1 MKNLVNHVQ
10 LIGHMGMDPEVRKFD
25 NGTKMARMS
34 LATNAGHMD
43 SKGKFIPET
52 HWHTVVAWGKA
63 AELAEKMLSK
73 GRGVALTGKLVHR
86 NYEDKEGI
94 KRYATEV
101 HLKEFY
107 LTEKKSA

>member
-1 MKNLVNHVQ
+1 MRNLVNHVQ
-10 LIGHMGMDPEVRKFD
+10 LIGRLGMDPEVRKFE
-25 NGTKMARMS
+25 NGKKMARMS
-34 LATNAGHMD
+34 LATDAGHRD
-43 SKGKFIPET
+43 TKGELVRET

-63 AELAEKMLSK
+63 AELVEQMLAK

-94 KRYATEV
+94 TRYATEV